1 MIIKYDGENMIKVLF
16 VCHGN
21 ICRSPMAEFLFKDLV
36 KKKNLEDKFY
46 IESCATSSEEIGNG
60 VHYGTKT
67 ILDKLGIDC
76 SQKRAR
82 KINQKD
88 FYEFDY
94 IIAMDNNNLR
104 WLRGYQE
111 YQKVKLLLTYANIN
125 RDVKDPWYTGNFEET
140 YDDICIGL
148 AAFLEYL
155 KGKKVI

>member
-1 MIIKYDGENMIKVLF
+1 MIKVLF

-36 KKKNLEDKFY
+36 KKKKLEDKFY
-46 IESCATSSEEIGNG
+46 IESCATSSEELGNG
-60 VHYGTKT
+60 VHYGTRR
-67 ILDKLGIDC
+67 ILSQLGIDC
-76 SQKRAR
+76 SKKKAR
-82 KINQKD
+82 KITQRD

-104 WLRGYQE
+104 WLREFQGNE
-111 YQKVKLLLTYANIN
+111 KVTLLLSYANIN

-148 AAFLEYL
+148 AAFLDYL
-155 KGKKVI
+155 KKEKEI

>member
-46 IESCATSSEEIGNG
+46 IESCATSSEEIENG

-148 AAFLEYL
+148 EAFLEYL
-155 KGKKVI
+155 KRKKEI